1 MLDLILNRVPSFM
14 ADQRHPRGARGLFS
28 DHFTCA
34 VVGMRACMYEYY
46 LFVLAYNLGN
56 LFLWFSFVLSGRL
69 GIGTIRFIMSQ

>member
-34 VVGMRACMYEYY
+34 VVGMRACMYEC
-46 LFVLAYNLGN
+46 LFLHSN
-56 LFLWFSFVLSGRL
+56 LFLIIFLF
-69 GIGTIRFIMSQ
+69 